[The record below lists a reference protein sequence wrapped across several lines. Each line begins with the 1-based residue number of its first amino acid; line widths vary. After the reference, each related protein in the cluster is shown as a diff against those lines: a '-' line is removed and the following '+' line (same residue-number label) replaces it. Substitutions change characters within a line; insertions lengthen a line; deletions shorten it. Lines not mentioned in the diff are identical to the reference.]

1 MRLPLS
7 LLILPI
13 VLLVGCTQS
22 TTLLVKEGISEQ
34 ELQSD
39 MAECDKDP
47 TVIGYVKRS
56 NEDFTR
62 CIKAKGYRE
71 ATSKERNGATS
82 TPAWNGLARPL
93 TR

>member
-1 MRLPLS
+1 MRLHLGWV
-7 LLILPI
+7 ILMI
-13 VLLVGCTQS
+13 MSVVGCTQP
-22 TTLLVKEGISEQ
+22 TTLLVKEGISQQ
-34 ELQSD
+34 ELKSD
-39 MAECDKDP
+39 LAECDEDP
-47 TVIGYVKRS
+47 TAIGYVKRS

-71 ATSKERNGATS
+71 ATSKEYNGADS

>member
-1 MRLPLS
+1 
-7 LLILPI
+7 
-13 VLLVGCTQS
+13 
-22 TTLLVKEGISEQ
+22 VKEGISQQ
-34 ELQSD
+34 ELKSD
-39 MAECDKDP
+39 LAECDKDP
-47 TVIGYVKRS
+47 TAIGYVKRS

-71 ATSKERNGATS
+71 ATSKEYNNGADS